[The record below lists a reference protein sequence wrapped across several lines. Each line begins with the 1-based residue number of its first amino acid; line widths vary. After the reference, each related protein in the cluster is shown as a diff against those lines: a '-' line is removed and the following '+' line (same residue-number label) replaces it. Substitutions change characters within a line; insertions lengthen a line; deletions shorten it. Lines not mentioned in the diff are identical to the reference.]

1 MSKILSVDVHESKPN
16 ISIPVSRVGIVNFKR
31 PIRIKYNS
39 NKMTLI
45 ATIDIFVDIP
55 RSKKGAHISRNIE
68 AIDEIFENGNMEFPI
83 DELPEYAV
91 KLVEKLAKKHD
102 YANHIEVRIRG
113 EIPIEKE
120 APVSKVKSYTAV
132 RVIAGAEF
140 CKNDG
145 NITKYRILGVE
156 LEGMTVCPNS
166 YKMTLDYAYE
176 RLKELG
182 FTENEINKVLFVV
195 PLSAHNQR
203 GTGKLVIKSEEK
215 ISVKIDELVMI
226 VEKSMSSPV
235 YPLLKRA
242 DEQRMVIDAHHNPRF
257 TEDVVRYMVGLLVK
271 EHSNRIPD
279 DAFVI
284 ASQRNYES
292 IHAHDVYSEIRGV
305 FKELKEELNSD

>member
-1 MSKILSVDVHESKPN
+1 MIEILSVDVHESKPN

-31 PIRIKYNS
+31 PISIKYNS
-39 NKMTLI
+39 NKMTFT

-55 RSKKGAHISRNIE
+55 SSKKGAHISRNIE
-68 AIDEIFENGNMEFPI
+68 AIDEIFENGNMEFFL

-113 EIPIEKE
+113 EIPVEKE
-120 APVSKVKSYTAV
+120 APISKVKSYTLV
-132 RVIAGAEF
+132 RVIAGAEL
-140 CKNDG
+140 CKNG
-145 NITKYRILGVE
+145 AKITKYRILGVE

-166 YKMTLDYAYE
+166 YKMTMDYTRE
-176 RLKELG
+176 KLKKLG
-182 FTENEINKVLFVV
+182 FSDAEINKVLSAV

-203 GTGKLVIKSEEK
+203 GTGKLIIKSEEK
-215 ISVKIDELVMI
+215 LLIKIDELVRI

-235 YPLLKRA
+235 YPLLKRV
-242 DEQRMVIDAHHNPRF
+242 DEQRMVIDAHRNPRF
-257 TEDVVRYMVGLLVK
+257 TEDVVRFMIGLLVK
-271 EHSNRIPD
+271 NYSNSIPD
-279 DAFVI
+279 NAFVI

-305 FKELKEELNSD
+305 FKELKEEMNID